1 MVKDILLFFK
11 KETFLILLY
20 FIAFVINILFLI
32 LAYKLGFL
40 QIENYIIIITATSLM
55 SALFYSLVI
64 KSKKI
69 KEKISLKLKP
79 EGLKSII
86 FFFLVLLI
94 FLHNK
99 EDIFFTLFFISSVIS
114 EFLLNLALTKHQ
126 INGRS
131 YKHAFVRIFQGLIK
145 LITLLLIV
153 YTNNIVKIGLLY
165 NFIIIIFFSSVIK
178 DYNFKIDKK
187 KKNFGNFDVLYTL
200 TGASLF
206 QLDKIISAMYLDVN
220 VNVIIKYF
228 IIFKISS
235 IFQILGNIISQ
246 PIRNLLIEKKLINI
260 NIEKKINTIFYL
272 LLSFL
277 VLTNLILLIINAF
290 ELISFLKI
298 VIIAKDIIIYNLFS
312 LAFILHIRSG
322 FYLDRLYLNSQSLY
336 LTKVNI
342 ICIIIICSAIYLFN
356 DPIVWSL
363 SIFISQILLVIFS
376 KKITKIF

>member
-20 FIAFVINILFLI
+20 FIAFIINILFLI
-32 LAYKLGFL
+32 LAYKLGFS
-40 QIENYIIIITATSLM
+40 QIDNYIIIITVTSLI
-55 SALFYSLVI
+55 SALFYSLAI

-69 KEKISLKLKP
+69 KEKIILKIKP

-86 FFFLVLLI
+86 FFFLALLI
-94 FLHNK
+94 FLHNN
-99 EDIFFTLFFISSVIS
+99 EDIFFSLFFISSVIS
-114 EFLLNLALTKHQ
+114 EFLLNLAFTKHQ

-131 YKHAFVRIFQGLIK
+131 YQHAFVRIFQGLIK

-153 YTNNIVKIGLLY
+153 YTNNIIKIGFLY

-178 DYNFKIDKK
+178 DFNFKIDKK

-206 QLDKIISAMYLDVN
+206 QLDKIISTIYQD

-246 PIRNLLIEKKLINI
+246 PIRNLLIEKKLINVD
-260 NIEKKINTIFYL
+260 IEKKINVIFYL

-277 VLTNLILLIINAF
+277 AFSNLILLIINSF

-298 VIIAKDIIIYNLFS
+298 VIVAEDIMIYNLFS
-312 LAFILHIRSG
+312 LAFILHTRSS
-322 FYLDRLYLNSQSLY
+322 FYLDRLYLNNQSLY

-342 ICIIIICSAIYLFN
+342 ICIIIICLAIYLFN
-356 DPIVWSL
+356 NPIVWSL
-363 SIFISQILLVIFS
+363 SIFISQILLAIFS
-376 KKITKIF
+376 KKMTKVFR